1 MSQNRENVTWQS
13 SNGKWNIAF
22 YDFYYVNQDDEDFD
36 PEWDVEYTED
46 FNWVSTGHATKEAAD
61 RAWTGANPGGGTQVE
76 YSAANAKTCDAYDAK
91 AEACRIAQSKA
102 AAELAAHAS
111 KWPTPRRY

>member
-1 MSQNRENVTWQS
+1 
-13 SNGKWNIAF
+13 
-22 YDFYYVNQDDEDFD
+22 
-36 PEWDVEYTED
+36 VEYTDD

-91 AEACRIAQSKA
+91 AEDCRIAQSKA
-102 AAELAAHAS
+102 AAELAAHAR